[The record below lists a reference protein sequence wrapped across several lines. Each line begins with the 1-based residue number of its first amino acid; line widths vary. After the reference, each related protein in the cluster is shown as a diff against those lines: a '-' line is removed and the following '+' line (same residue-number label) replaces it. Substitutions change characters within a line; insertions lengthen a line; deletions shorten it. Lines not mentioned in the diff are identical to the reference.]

1 MTAASR
7 SVLVFGVYLLAL
19 GSGLLLVPDVLLA
32 LFGQPPATDPWLR
45 VVGLVVLVVALYYLS
60 AARSGTEAFFRWTT
74 WGRPMAGVALIIMIA
89 AGLLPRFVALLAFL
103 DLAGAAWTAA
113 ALHRAHRAGG
123 RNGVS

>member
-113 ALHRAHRAGG
+113 ALNRAHRAGG